1 MSRSLLL
8 IASTLAGAAAFAPV
22 STNTGVQTTALQMA
36 DFSKEI
42 GAQVPLG
49 FFDPL
54 GFMKDADQETFDSFR
69 KIEVK
74 HGRVAMMAVL
84 GHMVASKGDRM
95 PGLEECRVG
104 LKGLT
109 SVPTTVYVQLL
120 LTVAILEIG
129 YGSRQAEIEE
139 IHLKKSGWGP
149 ETIAKKKAVELNNGR
164 AAQMGILGLMTH
176 ECIDGNPYILNSL
189 LGAPVDF

>member
-22 STNTGVQTTALQMA
+22 TTLSGSQTALQMA

-42 GAQVPLG
+42 GAQAPLG
-49 FFDPL
+49 FFDPF
-54 GFMKDADQETFDSFR
+54 GFMKDADQDTFNSFR

-84 GHMVASKGDRM
+84 GHMVATKGDRM
-95 PGLEECRVG
+95 PGLEDCKVG

-109 SVPTTVYVQLL
+109 SVPTTVYVQLF

-129 YGSRQAEIEE
+129 YGFRQEEIEE

-176 ECIDGNPYILNSL
+176 ECIDGNPYVLNSL